1 MWKARVVQWQNAG
14 ISVTSMTPTEGALA
28 YVSGFVIPK
37 NSPNKEG
44 AYAYLDAM
52 LDKSAQEAF
61 AVDMGYNP
69 TVSNAVVAPDL
80 NKRIGFTPDEIK
92 KLVDLDY
99 NYLNKNDFQSDERP
113 TSLLSA
119 TTLVGPATV
128 FVAAGLLVPL
138 AILFRYSFDKVDAR
152 RIMIETFSF
161 DNYVKFFSDPYYT
174 GVLATTLRVAA
185 LCTVVCLAMGL
196 PLAYVLAR
204 TQSRFKN
211 VLIMLVVLPLF
222 VGNAVRA
229 AGWMTLFGSKGFLNV
244 TLMQLGIIT
253 QPLQIMFTEGAVIAG
268 IIAVNLPYMVLTLQS
283 VIEGINRNVEEAA
296 FSLGAGPATMFRR
309 VLLPLSLPGILA
321 GTILTF
327 ILGMNAYATP
337 VLLGGP
343 KFKMMGPLVYGQF
356 QLNNW
361 PFGAS
366 VAFVLMT
373 ATLTLTATANILI
386 QRRFRR

>member
-1 MWKARVVQWQNAG
+1 MAA
-14 ISVTSMTPTEGALA
+14 T
-28 YVSGFVIPK
+28 
-37 NSPNKEG
+37 
-44 AYAYLDAM
+44 
-52 LDKSAQEAF
+52 AQ
-61 AVDMGYNP
+61 
-69 TVSNAVVAPDL
+69 TH
-80 NKRIGFTPDEIK
+80 
-92 KLVDLDY
+92 
-99 NYLNKNDFQSDERP
+99 FQSDERH

-138 AILFRYSFDKVDAR
+138 AILFRYSFDKVDPR
-152 RIMIETFSF
+152 RIMIDTFSF
-161 DNYVKFFSDPYYT
+161 DNYLKFFSDPYYT
-174 GVLATTLRVAA
+174 GVLATTLRVSA
-185 LCTVVCLAMGL
+185 LCTVVSLAMGL

-296 FSLGAGPATMFRR
+296 FSLGAGPMTMFRR

-366 VAFVLMT
+366 VAFILMT

>member
-1 MWKARVVQWQNAG
+1 MSATAR
-14 ISVTSMTPTEGALA
+14 
-28 YVSGFVIPK
+28 
-37 NSPNKEG
+37 
-44 AYAYLDAM
+44 
-52 LDKSAQEAF
+52 AQ
-61 AVDMGYNP
+61 
-69 TVSNAVVAPDL
+69 
-80 NKRIGFTPDEIK
+80 
-92 KLVDLDY
+92 
-99 NYLNKNDFQSDERP
+99 FQSDEKP

-119 TTLVGPATV
+119 ATLIGPATV
-128 FVAAGLLVPL
+128 FVAAGLVLPL
-138 AILFRYSFDKVDAR
+138 AILLRYSFNLFEPR
-152 RIMIETFSF
+152 RMMVETFSLA
-161 DNYVKFFSDPYYT
+161 NYIKFFSDPYYT
-174 GVLATTLRVAA
+174 GVLGTTLRVAA
-185 LCTVVCLAMGL
+185 LCTVICLLMGL

-204 TQSRFKN
+204 TQTRFKN

-229 AGWMTLFGSKGFLNV
+229 AGWMTVFGTKGFLNV
-244 TLMQLGIIT
+244 TLMQIGAIT
-253 QPLQIMFTEGAVIAG
+253 QPMQIMYTEGAVIAG

-283 VIEGINRNVEEAA
+283 VIEGVNRSLEEAA

-309 VLLPLSLPGILA
+309 VLLPLALPGIIA

-343 KFKMMGPLVYGQF
+343 QFKMMGPLVYGQF

-373 ATLTLTATANILI
+373 ATLVLTASANILV
-386 QRRFRR
+386 QRRYRR

>member
-1 MWKARVVQWQNAG
+1 MA
-14 ISVTSMTPTEGALA
+14 TTT
-28 YVSGFVIPK
+28 
-37 NSPNKEG
+37 
-44 AYAYLDAM
+44 AM
-52 LDKSAQEAF
+52 PF
-61 AVDMGYNP
+61 
-69 TVSNAVVAPDL
+69 
-80 NKRIGFTPDEIK
+80 R
-92 KLVDLDY
+92 
-99 NYLNKNDFQSDERP
+99 SDERP
-113 TSLLSA
+113 SSLLSA
-119 TTLVGPATV
+119 TALVGPATA
-128 FVAAGLLVPL
+128 FVTVGLLAPL
-138 AILFRYSFDKVDAR
+138 AILLRYSFNRFDPR
-152 RIMIETFSF
+152 RMMIETFSL
-161 DNYVKFFSDPYYT
+161 DNYVKFFADPYYT
-174 GVLATTLRVAA
+174 GVLWTSLRVAA
-185 LCTVVCLAMGL
+185 LCTVACLIMGL

-211 VLIMLVVLPLF
+211 VMIMLVVLPLF

-229 AGWMTLFGSKGFLNV
+229 AGWMTLFGTKGFLNV
-244 TLMQLGIIT
+244 SLIQFGVIT
-253 QPLQIMFTEGAVIAG
+253 EPLQLMFTEGAVIAG

-296 FSLGAGPATMFRR
+296 FSLGAGPVTMFRR

-366 VAFVLMT
+366 AAFILMT
-373 ATLTLTATANILI
+373 ATLGLTAAANILI

>member
-1 MWKARVVQWQNAG
+1 MMSRERTHLTAAG
-14 ISVTSMTPTEGALA
+14 LI
-28 YVSGFVIPK
+28 
-37 NSPNKEG
+37 
-44 AYAYLDAM
+44 
-52 LDKSAQEAF
+52 
-61 AVDMGYNP
+61 
-69 TVSNAVVAPDL
+69 
-80 NKRIGFTPDEIK
+80 
-92 KLVDLDY
+92 
-99 NYLNKNDFQSDERP
+99 
-113 TSLLSA
+113 
-119 TTLVGPATV
+119 GPATLYV
-128 FVAAGLLVPL
+128 GVGILLPL
-138 AILFRYSFDKVDAR
+138 AILLRYSLNQFVPGKFMVDALT
-152 RIMIETFSF
+152 IE
-161 DNYVKFFSDPYYT
+161 NYVKFFTDIYYYS
-174 GVLATTLRVAA
+174 VLTRTVRIALVTTLI
-185 LCTVVCLAMGL
+185 CLVLGF

-244 TLMQLGIIT
+244 SLMQLGLIT
-253 QPLQIMFTEGAVIAG
+253 RPLQIMYTESAVVAG

-283 VIEGINRNVEEAA
+283 VIEGIGRNIEEAA
-296 FSLGAGPATMFRR
+296 FSLGAGPMTMFRR

-337 VLLGGP
+337 VLHGGP
-343 KFKMMGPLVYGQF
+343 KFKMMAPLVYGQF

-373 ATLTLTATANILI
+373 ATLGLTATANILI
-386 QRRFRR
+386 HRRFRR

>member
-1 MWKARVVQWQNAG
+1 MAA
-14 ISVTSMTPTEGALA
+14 TSPTQ
-28 YVSGFVIPK
+28 F
-37 NSPNKEG
+37 
-44 AYAYLDAM
+44 
-52 LDKSAQEAF
+52 Q
-61 AVDMGYNP
+61 
-69 TVSNAVVAPDL
+69 
-80 NKRIGFTPDEIK
+80 PDEA
-92 KLVDLDY
+92 
-99 NYLNKNDFQSDERP
+99 P

-119 TTLVGPATV
+119 TALVGPATV
-128 FVAAGLLVPL
+128 FVTVGLLAPL
-138 AILFRYSFDKVDAR
+138 AILLRYSFNTLDPR
-152 RIMIETFSF
+152 RIMVETFSLQ
-161 DNYVKFFSDPYYT
+161 NYVKFFADSYYT
-174 GVLATTLRVAA
+174 DILWTTLRVAA
-185 LCTVVCLAMGL
+185 FCTVICLVMGF

-229 AGWMTLFGSKGFLNV
+229 AGWMTIFGSKGFLNV
-244 TLMQLGIIT
+244 SLMQFGVISE
-253 QPLQIMFTEGAVIAG
+253 PLQIMYTESAVVAG

-296 FSLGAGPATMFRR
+296 FSLGAGPITMFRR

-343 KFKMMGPLVYGQF
+343 KFKMMGPLLYGQF

-361 PFGAS
+361 PFGAA

-373 ATLTLTATANILI
+373 ATLGLTATANVLV
-386 QRRFRR
+386 QHRFRR

>member
-1 MWKARVVQWQNAG
+1 
-14 ISVTSMTPTEGALA
+14 MTATTTFHA
-28 YVSGFVIPK
+28 
-37 NSPNKEG
+37 
-44 AYAYLDAM
+44 
-52 LDKSAQEAF
+52 
-61 AVDMGYNP
+61 
-69 TVSNAVVAPDL
+69 
-80 NKRIGFTPDEIK
+80 
-92 KLVDLDY
+92 
-99 NYLNKNDFQSDERP
+99 DERP
-113 TSLLSA
+113 SSLLSA
-119 TTLVGPATV
+119 SALVGPATA
-128 FVAAGLLVPL
+128 FVTLGLLAPM
-138 AILFRYSFDKVDAR
+138 AILLRYSFNRFDPR
-152 RIMIETFSF
+152 RMMIETFSL
-161 DNYVKFFSDPYYT
+161 DNYVKFFADPYYT
-174 GVLATTLRVAA
+174 GVLWTTLRVAA
-185 LCTVVCLAMGL
+185 LCTVACLIMGL

-204 TQSRFKN
+204 TQSRYKN
-211 VLIMLVVLPLF
+211 VMIMLVVLPLF

-229 AGWMTLFGSKGFLNV
+229 AGWMTLFGTKGFLNV
-244 TLMQLGIIT
+244 TLMQFGIIT
-253 QPLQIMFTEGAVIAG
+253 APLQMMFTEGAVVAG

-366 VAFVLMT
+366 AAFILMT
-373 ATLTLTATANILI
+373 ATLGLTAAANILI

>member
-1 MWKARVVQWQNAG
+1 
-14 ISVTSMTPTEGALA
+14 
-28 YVSGFVIPK
+28 
-37 NSPNKEG
+37 
-44 AYAYLDAM
+44 
-52 LDKSAQEAF
+52 
-61 AVDMGYNP
+61 
-69 TVSNAVVAPDL
+69 
-80 NKRIGFTPDEIK
+80 
-92 KLVDLDY
+92 
-99 NYLNKNDFQSDERP
+99 
-113 TSLLSA
+113 
-119 TTLVGPATV
+119 
-128 FVAAGLLVPL
+128 VAAGLLAPL
-138 AILFRYSFDKVDAR
+138 AILFRYSFNTFEPR
-152 RIMIETFSF
+152 RMMVETFSL
-161 DNYVKFFSDPYYT
+161 DNYVKFFADPYYT
-174 GVLATTLRVAA
+174 GVLWTTLRVAA
-185 LCTVVCLAMGL
+185 LCTVTCLVMGL
-196 PLAYVLAR
+196 PLAYLLAR

-229 AGWMTLFGSKGFLNV
+229 AGWMTIFGSRGFLNV
-244 TLMQLGIIT
+244 TLLEFGAIHE
-253 QPLQIMFTEGAVIAG
+253 PLQIMYTEGAVVAG

-296 FSLGAGPATMFRR
+296 FSLGAPPMTMFRR

-337 VLLGGP
+337 ILLGGP

-373 ATLTLTATANILI
+373 ATLGLTATANILV

>member
-1 MWKARVVQWQNAG
+1 V
-14 ISVTSMTPTEGALA
+14 
-28 YVSGFVIPK
+28 
-37 NSPNKEG
+37 
-44 AYAYLDAM
+44 
-52 LDKSAQEAF
+52 
-61 AVDMGYNP
+61 
-69 TVSNAVVAPDL
+69 
-80 NKRIGFTPDEIK
+80 
-92 KLVDLDY
+92 
-99 NYLNKNDFQSDERP
+99 
-113 TSLLSA
+113 
-119 TTLVGPATV
+119 
-128 FVAAGLLVPL
+128 
-138 AILFRYSFDKVDAR
+138 
-152 RIMIETFSF
+152 
-161 DNYVKFFSDPYYT
+161 
-174 GVLATTLRVAA
+174 
-185 LCTVVCLAMGL
+185 MGL

-229 AGWMTLFGSKGFLNV
+229 AGWMVLFGSKGFLNV
-244 TLMQLGIIT
+244 TLMQFGAIN
-253 QPLQIMFTEGAVIAG
+253 QPLEIMYTEGAVVAG

-296 FSLGAGPATMFRR
+296 FSLGAGPMTMFRR

-343 KFKMMGPLVYGQF
+343 KFKMMAPLVYGQF

-373 ATLTLTATANILI
+373 ATLGLTATANILV
-386 QRRFRR
+386 QRRYRR

>member
-1 MWKARVVQWQNAG
+1 MAA
-14 ISVTSMTPTEGALA
+14 TAT
-28 YVSGFVIPK
+28 
-37 NSPNKEG
+37 
-44 AYAYLDAM
+44 
-52 LDKSAQEAF
+52 AQ
-61 AVDMGYNP
+61 
-69 TVSNAVVAPDL
+69 
-80 NKRIGFTPDEIK
+80 
-92 KLVDLDY
+92 
-99 NYLNKNDFQSDERP
+99 FQSEEAP
-113 TSLLSA
+113 TSVLSA
-119 TTLVGPATV
+119 STLVGPATV
-128 FVAAGLLVPL
+128 FVAAGLLLPL
-138 AILFRYSFDKVDAR
+138 AILFRYSLNTMDAR
-152 RIMIETFSF
+152 RIMHEAFSLQ
-161 DNYVKFFSDPYYT
+161 NYLKFFADPYYL
-174 GVLATTLRVAA
+174 GVFWTTLRVAA
-185 LCTVVCLAMGL
+185 LCTLVCLVMAL

-204 TQSRFKN
+204 TQTRFKT

-229 AGWMTLFGSKGFLNV
+229 AGWMTIFGSRGFLNV
-244 TLMQLGIIT
+244 TLMQLGIIH
-253 QPLQIMFTEGAVIAG
+253 QPLEIMYTESAVVAG

-327 ILGMNAYATP
+327 ILSMNAYATP

-343 KFKMMGPLVYGQF
+343 KFRMMGPLIYGQF

-366 VAFVLMT
+366 AAFILMT
-373 ATLTLTATANILI
+373 ATLGLTATANILV